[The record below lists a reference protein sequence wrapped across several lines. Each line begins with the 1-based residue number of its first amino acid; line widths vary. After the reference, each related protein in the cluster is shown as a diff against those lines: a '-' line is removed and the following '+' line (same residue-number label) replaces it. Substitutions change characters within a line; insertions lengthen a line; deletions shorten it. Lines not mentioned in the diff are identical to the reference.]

1 MTWEETDAELTR
13 LCREMDAIHERLP
26 GKDNRVERERA
37 LTPWRK
43 LCKEVGDERYALVM
57 QT

>member
-37 LTPWRK
+37 LTPWRLPVRRK
-43 LCKEVGDERYALVM
+43 TTERA
-57 QT
+57 